1 MTTKESLLTTAAKLF
16 QQKGYS
22 ATGLNEI
29 VTESGTPKGSLYH
42 YFPQGKLQLAIEAVN
57 FAGIGINDN
66 VAHLLSLESD
76 PVSAFQ
82 KVIEDII
89 MRFQDGSDF
98 MGVSLSMIS
107 LEAPSEA
114 ESLRAVCETVFNSR
128 EELYASKLAAS
139 GYSAVEAKRLGSLMQ
154 ILIEGAIVATR
165 TRNDP
170 SALREVSQSVSELLG
185 KKTNERQNTEESR

>member
-57 FAGIGINDN
+57 FAGININDN

-76 PVSAFQ
+76 PASAFQ
-82 KVIEDII
+82 KVIDDIV
-89 MRFQDGSDF
+89 MRFRDGSDF

-128 EELYASKLAAS
+128 EELYAGKLASS
-139 GYSAVEAKRLGSLMQ
+139 GYSPLEAKRLGSLMQ

-185 KKTNERQNTEESR
+185 KKINEQRITEETK

>member
-66 VAHLLSLESD
+66 VARLLSSESD
-76 PVSAFQ
+76 PVRAFQ

-89 MRFQDGSDF
+89 THFHDGTDF
-98 MGVSLSMIS
+98 TGVSLSMIS

-114 ESLRAVCETVFNSR
+114 ESLRAVCENVFNSR
-128 EELYASKLAAS
+128 EELYAKKLASS
-139 GYSAVEAKRLGSLMQ
+139 GYPPIEAKRLGSLMQ

-170 SALREVSQSVSELLG
+170 SALREVSQSVSGLLG
-185 KKTNERQNTEESR
+185 K

>member
-66 VAHLLSLESD
+66 VARLLSLESD
-76 PVSAFQ
+76 PVCAFQ
-82 KVIEDII
+82 KVIDDII

-114 ESLRAVCETVFNSR
+114 ESLRAICETVFNSR
-128 EELYASKLAAS
+128 EELYASKLASS
-139 GYSAVEAKRLGSLMQ
+139 GYSPLEAKRLGSLMQ

-185 KKTNERQNTEESR
+185 KK

>member
-57 FAGIGINDN
+57 FAGININDN

-76 PVSAFQ
+76 PASAFQ
-82 KVIEDII
+82 KVIDDIV
-89 MRFQDGSDF
+89 MRFRDGSDF
-98 MGVSLSMIS
+98 MGV
-107 LEAPSEA
+107 
-114 ESLRAVCETVFNSR
+114 
-128 EELYASKLAAS
+128 
-139 GYSAVEAKRLGSLMQ
+139 
-154 ILIEGAIVATR
+154 
-165 TRNDP
+165 
-170 SALREVSQSVSELLG
+170 
-185 KKTNERQNTEESR
+185 